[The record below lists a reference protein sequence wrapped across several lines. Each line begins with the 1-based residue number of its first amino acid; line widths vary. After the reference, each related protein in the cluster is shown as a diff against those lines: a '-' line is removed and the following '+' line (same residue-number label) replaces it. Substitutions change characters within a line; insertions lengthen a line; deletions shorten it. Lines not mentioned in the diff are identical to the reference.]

1 MFKRFTRWIR
11 SIFGGALS
19 ALEDPELI
27 LEQNMRDMRDQI
39 PKMNE
44 NIALIKGNL
53 TLVER
58 ELKKLAEEEKTL
70 ISNIKAA
77 IKNGRDDIAADYAAT
92 LEHVKASIN
101 RAKGQLNITTQAY
114 EKALEVKKVYIKDME
129 KKIQQAQNAIQEAK
143 RAKWQKEVADAMDQ
157 FEVGGIDQTHDEM
170 IRKIEQESAV
180 SEARLDLALGKVDPD
195 KMKIEED
202 ANKMRAEELV
212 RQFKVEMGMSTPTP
226 QAESEAQKAPES
238 QRESN

>member
-44 NIALIKGNL
+44 NIAMIKGNL

-58 ELKKLAEEEKTL
+58 ELKKLADEEKTL

-92 LEHVKASIN
+92 LEHVKASIT
-101 RAKGQLNITTQAY
+101 RAKGQQSLTRQAY
-114 EKALEVKKVYIKDME
+114 EKAMEVKKVYMKDME

-143 RAKWQKEVADAMDQ
+143 RAKWQKEVADAMEQ

-170 IRKIEQESAV
+170 IRKIEEESAM
-180 SEARLDLALGKVDPD
+180 SEARLDLALGKVDSD

-212 RQFKVEMGMSTPTP
+212 RQFKVEMGMSTAP
-226 QAESEAQKAPES
+226 QSESDSQNTAQQ
-238 QRESN
+238 QRQKN